1 MTSLN
6 NPVKLPLDADGNVL
20 ANLNAQNI
28 TPNAKATNITLDANG
43 NVLANVNAQNI
54 NPNVNDVAG
63 SVAGSVASVTG
74 AVGSVTNQV
83 TSWVTISHQTGLSG
97 TPSTANAPVNIG
109 SAIAITKDGKVQIG
123 CSGHVSSGSGTI
135 RIARTRST
143 IVDYINL
150 APTNETS
157 SVIESTLFTDG
168 TSSANP
174 YNVFTS
180 TTRVRLTKNLGRLDA
195 GSYPESADTVTFEVL
210 NGDSLQFQVS
220 NATANDITYIDDLVV
235 QQQ

>member
-1 MTSLN
+1 MGYS
-6 NPVKLPLDADGNVL
+6 PPSSSVKF
-20 ANLNAQNI
+20 
-28 TPNAKATNITLDANG
+28 DANG
-43 NVLANVNAQNI
+43 NVLANINAQNI

-97 TPSTANAPVNIG
+97 TPSTTNAPVNIG

-150 APTNETS
+150 GPANETS

-168 TSSANP
+168 TTGLANP
-174 YNVFTS
+174 YNAFTS
-180 TTRVRLTKNLGRLDA
+180 TTRVRLTKNLGRFDA

-220 NATANDITYIDDLVV
+220 NATPNDITYIDDLVV

>member
-6 NPVKLPLDADGNVL
+6 NPVNLPLDTNGYVKSSIWG
-20 ANLNAQNI
+20 QNM
-28 TPNAKATNITLDANG
+28 
-43 NVLANVNAQNI
+43 
-54 NPNVNDVAG
+54 NPNVNT
-63 SVAGSVASVTG
+63 VASVTG
-74 AVGSVTNQV
+74 AVGSVTGAV
-83 TSWVTISHQTGLSG
+83 TSWITISHQTGLSG

-123 CSGHVSSGSGTI
+123 CSGHVSAGNGTI

-143 IVDYINL
+143 VVDYINL
-150 APTNETS
+150 NPANETS
-157 SVIESTLFTDG
+157 SIIESTLFTDG
-168 TSSANP
+168 TQGLANP
-174 YNVFTS
+174 YNAFSS
-180 TTRVRLTKNLGRLDA
+180 TTRKRLTKNLGSVDA

-220 NATANDITYIDDLVV
+220 NTTAADVTYIDDLVV

>member
-1 MTSLN
+1 MGLTFPL
-6 NPVKLPLDADGNVL
+6 NPVNNLKFDANENVL
-20 ANLNAQNI
+20 ANI
-28 TPNAKATNITLDANG
+28 
-43 NVLANVNAQNI
+43 NAQNI

-123 CSGHVSSGSGTI
+123 CSGHVSSSSGTI

-150 APTNETS
+150 APASETS
-157 SVIESTLFTDG
+157 SVIESSLFTDG
-168 TSSANP
+168 TAGLANP
-174 YNVFTS
+174 YNAFTS

>member
-6 NPVKLPLDADGNVL
+6 NPVNLPLDTNGYVKSTIWG
-20 ANLNAQNI
+20 QNM
-28 TPNAKATNITLDANG
+28 
-43 NVLANVNAQNI
+43 
-54 NPNVNDVAG
+54 NPNVNNVAG
-63 SVAGSVASVTG
+63 NVAGSVASVTG
-74 AVGSVTNQV
+74 AVGSVTGAVGSVTGAV
-83 TSWVTISHQTGLSG
+83 TSWATISHQTGLSG

-150 APTNETS
+150 VPANDTS
-157 SVIESTLFTDG
+157 SVIESSLFTDG
-168 TSSANP
+168 TMGLANP
-174 YNVFTS
+174 YNAFTS
-180 TTRVRLTKNLGRLDA
+180 TTRVRLTKNLGSFDA

>member
-6 NPVKLPLDADGNVL
+6 NPVNLPLDTNGYVKSSIWG
-20 ANLNAQNI
+20 QNM
-28 TPNAKATNITLDANG
+28 
-43 NVLANVNAQNI
+43 
-54 NPNVNDVAG
+54 NPNVNNVAG

-74 AVGSVTNQV
+74 NVGGNVVGSVASVTNPV
-83 TSWVTISHQTGLSG
+83 TSWTTISHQTGLSG

-150 APTNETS
+150 APGSETS

-168 TSSANP
+168 TASQVNP
-174 YNVFTS
+174 YNAFIS

-220 NATANDITYIDDLVV
+220 NATATDTTYIDDLVV

>member
-1 MTSLN
+1 MGYS
-6 NPVKLPLDADGNVL
+6 PPSSSVKF
-20 ANLNAQNI
+20 
-28 TPNAKATNITLDANG
+28 DANG
-43 NVLANVNAQNI
+43 NVLANINAQNI

-168 TSSANP
+168 ATGLVNP
-174 YNVFTS
+174 TNAFTS
-180 TTRVRLTKNLGRLDA
+180 TTRVRLTKNLGRFDA

-220 NATANDITYIDDLVV
+220 NATANDTTYIDDLVV

>member
-6 NPVKLPLDADGNVL
+6 NPVNLPLD
-20 ANLNAQNI
+20 
-28 TPNAKATNITLDANG
+28 TNGYVKSSIW
-43 NVLANVNAQNI
+43 AQNI
-54 NPNVNDVAG
+54 NPNVNTAA
-63 SVAGSVASVTG
+63 SVTGNVGGNVVGSVASVTG

-150 APTNETS
+150 VPANDTS
-157 SVIESTLFTDG
+157 SLIESSLFTDG
-168 TSSANP
+168 TMGLANP
-174 YNVFTS
+174 YNAFTS
-180 TTRVRLTKNLGRLDA
+180 TTRVRLTKNLGRFDA
-195 GSYPESADTVTFEVL
+195 GSYPESVDTVTFEVL
-210 NGDSLQFQVS
+210 NGDSIREDVS
-220 NATANDITYIDDLVV
+220 IAGAKLI
-235 QQQ
+235 